1 MQPAAAT
8 GLRCAF
14 FLATLPALMFGRSN
28 DFGLD
33 SYTRRRA
40 RKRLPGWLLGLLI
53 GLGLGVAAVVLVQQR
68 WLPPRLSMSESTR
81 LTQAF
86 ETADAER
93 SQLRQQLADAK
104 QQLEQ
109 AATRSRTLEDAS
121 TAARGQ
127 ADQLRSELG
136 WLVDSLPPDPRG
148 GDVQVRAARFAVEN
162 GQLAYHLVFT
172 RQRSGAPWQGVVQL
186 VLSDGGQNSRP
197 EPLPLRIERH
207 GSLRGTLPLPE
218 RFSPQ
223 QASIQVLDRAQGR
236 LLGQRVINVR

>member
-1 MQPAAAT
+1 
-8 GLRCAF
+8 
-14 FLATLPALMFGRSN
+14 MFGRSN
-28 DFGLD
+28 EFGLD

-53 GLGLGVAAVVLVQQR
+53 GLGLGAAAVVLVQQR
-68 WLPPRLSMSESTR
+68 WLPPRLSMAESTR

-86 ETADAER
+86 EGADAER
-93 SQLRQQLADAK
+93 TRLRQQVADTT

-109 AATRSRTLEDAS
+109 AVARSRTLEEAG

-127 ADQLRSELG
+127 AEQLRTELA

-148 GDVQVRAARFAVEN
+148 GDVQVRAARFAIEN

-172 RQRSGAPWQGVVQL
+172 RQRSSTPWQGVVQL

-197 EPLPLRIERH
+197 EPLPLRMDRH
-207 GSLRGTLPLPE
+207 GSLRGTLALPA

-236 LLGQRVINVR
+236 LLGLRVINIR